1 MVERT
6 KLPHRSME
14 FTTIA
19 QNVQKAQQE
28 PVGGLAQWLIATK
41 IVFFQNCPPKS
52 QVFLK
57 SVCNFSRIIHKLRE
71 LLWFPSWISPES
83 IELQWILWD
92 FNQTT
97 YTLYET
103 SHLKGYTGRS
113 WECRFR
119 ARKNAADRPHLLD
132 QPAVS
137 LLPTTASL
145 QQHGRCLGNQEFW
158 ERVVFHGNL
167 RVTPPKPT
175 PSLESTALIQPNW
188 LK

>member
-1 MVERT
+1 MR
-6 KLPHRSME
+6 
-14 FTTIA
+14 
-19 QNVQKAQQE
+19 
-28 PVGGLAQWLIATK
+28 
-41 IVFFQNCPPKS
+41 
-52 QVFLK
+52 FLGNLF
-57 SVCNFSRIIHKLRE
+57 VIFSRIIHKLRE

-97 YTLYET
+97 YAT
-103 SHLKGYTGRS
+103 SYLKGYTGRS

-158 ERVVFHGNL
+158 ECVIFHGNL
-167 RVTPPKPT
+167 GVTPPKPT
-175 PSLESTALIQPNW
+175 PSLESTALIRPNW
-188 LK
+188 LNNPLRRPHLEGGGGTWIPMTSSRITYSPIAYC